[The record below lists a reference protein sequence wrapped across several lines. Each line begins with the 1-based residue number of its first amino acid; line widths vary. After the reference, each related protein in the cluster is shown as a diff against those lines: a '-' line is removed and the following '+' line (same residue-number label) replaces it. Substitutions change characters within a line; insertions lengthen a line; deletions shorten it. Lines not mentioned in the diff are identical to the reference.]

1 MDGSLRGLFSASAK
15 SEVGE
20 NFRKSE
26 LLLASSQANF
36 MALNSD
42 AKKWV
47 PAFSST
53 PHIRPDFP

>member
-1 MDGSLRGLFSASAK
+1 MAQDIFIPKTILRPA
-15 SEVGE
+15 EVEAGE

-42 AKKWV
+42 AKK
-47 PAFSST
+47 
-53 PHIRPDFP
+53 